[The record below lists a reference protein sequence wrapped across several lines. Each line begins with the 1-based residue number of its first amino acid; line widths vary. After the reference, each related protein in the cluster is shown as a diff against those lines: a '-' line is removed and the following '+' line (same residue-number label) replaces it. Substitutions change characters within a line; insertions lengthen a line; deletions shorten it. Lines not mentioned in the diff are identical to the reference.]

1 MSESGDVMVD
11 LGGCPECGRRDL
23 KLVYRKS
30 FFGKPLFFV
39 YCRSCRFATKTSK
52 TTAGAEHELCAV
64 RSAINAYKAKD
75 LLRKVMQLPVMQQ
88 CLIDL
93 KQGQGVDLDEGKVLI
108 QAFVAT
114 GIAKQEDFEGLKDGN

>member
-1 MSESGDVMVD
+1 MSELGNITD
-11 LGGCPECGRRDL
+11 LGNCPECGSGDL
-23 KLVYRKS
+23 KLVCRQS
-30 FFGKPLFFV
+30 FGKPQFFV
-39 YCRSCRFATKTSK
+39 SCGSCCFVTKTSK